1 MLRSF
6 KQLASEPDA
15 PLKPLASNARD
26 AVAWLQAAQVKLN
39 DAQQTV
45 ISPGTRMDAAWDAV
59 LLACLA
65 VACAQGWRATGEKGH
80 HATVFEGAAQ
90 AIGMSQGRFDE
101 LDALRDWRNRK
112 YRAGQ
117 FSNAAEVE
125 EAIALVTPFQV
136 EVAHWFADRHPV
148 LLKQGFGRGAAR

>member
-15 PLKPLASNARD
+15 PLKPLAANARD
-26 AVAWLQAAQVKLN
+26 VVAWLQAAKVKLS
-39 DAQQTV
+39 DAQQSVVTA
-45 ISPGTRMDAAWDAV
+45 GTRMDAAWDAV

-65 VACAQGWRATGEKGH
+65 VACAQGWRATSDSGH
-80 HATVFEGAAQ
+80 HAAVFEGAAQ
-90 AIGMSQGRFDE
+90 AMGLSQSRYDE

-117 FSNAAEVE
+117 FSIAAEVE
-125 EAIALVTPFQV
+125 EAIALVKPFQ
-136 EVAHWFADRHPV
+136 ADMAIWFAGQHAV
-148 LLKQGFGRGAAR
+148 LMKQGFGGGVVR